1 LNLAWR
7 DAIVAL
13 KTTEPE
19 TRRRTAGRERSEPGH
34 AIDECLF
41 CHRPANI
48 VEFVVRD
55 RRHGYNVCVDCLGD
69 CARTVACSC
78 VC

>member
-1 LNLAWR
+1 VEGTTLAS
-7 DAIVAL
+7 
-13 KTTEPE
+13 KMTKPE
-19 TRRRTAGRERSEPGH
+19 TAQRAADAPGSEADR

-41 CHRPANI
+41 CHRPADR
-48 VEFVVRD
+48 VTFVVRD
-55 RRHGYNVCVDCLGD
+55 PEHRYNVCTDCLDD